1 MKMEAIFKPE
11 GIKKFSTFTGF
22 CGVHDKNIFQPIEDV
37 TFTETDEQKYI
48 YAYRSVTKELHANFE
63 SVKSNE
69 ALLGDKLHEPPTP
82 AHLIMT
88 LPDILSGS
96 LIVPDY
102 IKDMIVDG
110 VKNDFIRQKCK
121 HSEMNAVEL
130 KSTSDFIK
138 DKLINKNYI
147 GLTHKYYSFDEEYP
161 VACSSYFIPYFDSEG
176 KRIITK
182 EQVYSLS
189 VKASQNPS
197 DSLNVFLNIF
207 PENGKTHVLF
217 SFFSC
222 NQNFSLFLEELFQQ
236 DDCHLKVSLSNI
248 ILNYV
253 ENIAFKPSY
262 IENSFSIEE
271 REKIKLGF
279 ANNMIDPNIFTNV
292 NISLFVSRDITRN

>member
-1 MKMEAIFKPE
+1 M
-11 GIKKFSTFTGF
+11 
-22 CGVHDKNIFQPIEDV
+22 
-37 TFTETDEQKYI
+37 
-48 YAYRSVTKELHANFE
+48 E
-63 SVKSNE
+63 SVKLNE

-82 AHLIMT
+82 SHLTMT

-121 HSEMNAVEL
+121 HSKMNAVEL
-130 KSTSDFIK
+130 KSISDFIK
-138 DKLINKNYI
+138 DKLVNKNYI

-161 VACSSYFIPYFDSEG
+161 VACSSSFIPYFDSEG
-176 KRIITK
+176 KRILTK

-189 VKASQNPS
+189 NKASENPS

-222 NQNFSLFLEELFQQ
+222 NKNFSLSLEELFQQ

-262 IENSFSIEE
+262 IEDLFTKEE

-279 ANNMIDPNIFTNV
+279 MNNMIDPNVFTNV
-292 NISLFVSRDITRN
+292 NISLFVNRDITSALNGTKTVG